1 MKRKFREGDL
11 VTVKHIG
18 GCRIIRIEKQPDG
31 SKSYLLKKG
40 SVLFTANDAQ
50 MNADA

>member
-1 MKRKFREGDL
+1 MKRTFREGDL

-18 GCRIIRIEKQPDG
+18 GCRILKIEKQPDG

-40 SVLFTANDAQ
+40 IVLFTVNDTQ
-50 MNADA
+50 MNADV